1 MKCLLAVQLSP
12 PLSLLPSLSVS
23 LFGLSGLAG
32 LGLLM
37 HFTLYDLFA
46 NTLFGQT
53 DREWGERREDTVGTF
68 NVSGQLTQKACRLIS
83 LNIYEIKAQAAGVLK
98 FDSLLWSPAA
108 CVRVCVHGYVTCV
121 CVCVCYVCVIV
132 NIVLR
137 FNAKSH
143 QWLRFL
149 CAVKG
154 YFHYEKQFAAS

>member
-1 MKCLLAVQLSP
+1 MRLTSEKWKTTKTQQNDKFEKRLKRYANNVKCLLAVQLSP
-12 PLSLLPSLSVS
+12 PLSLLPSISVS

-53 DREWGERREDTVGTF
+53 DREWGERSGDTVGTF

-108 CVRVCVHGYVTCV
+108 CVRVCVCMGMLRV
-121 CVCVCYVCVIV
+121 CVCL
-132 NIVLR
+132 LR
-137 FNAKSH
+137 MRH
-143 QWLRFL
+143 
-149 CAVKG
+149 C
-154 YFHYEKQFAAS
+154 